1 MTPALHDAVSGLL
14 TVFTLIGW
22 LAGKR
27 PDNDDPDTV
36 EAHLFVLDALSD
48 ADAIRTL
55 DCVNDGDLRSQL
67 TVEQA
72 MELAQEAELRGYSR
86 RN

>member
-1 MTPALHDAVSGLL
+1 MTPALHEAVSTILSTL
-14 TVFTLIGW
+14 ALIGW
-22 LAGKR
+22 LAGKN
-27 PDNDDPDTV
+27 PNSDDPDTV
-36 EAHLFVLDALSD
+36 EAHTFVLDALSD

-55 DCVNDGDLRSQL
+55 DCVSDGDLRSQL

-72 MELAQEAELRGYSR
+72 MELAQEAELRQFGR